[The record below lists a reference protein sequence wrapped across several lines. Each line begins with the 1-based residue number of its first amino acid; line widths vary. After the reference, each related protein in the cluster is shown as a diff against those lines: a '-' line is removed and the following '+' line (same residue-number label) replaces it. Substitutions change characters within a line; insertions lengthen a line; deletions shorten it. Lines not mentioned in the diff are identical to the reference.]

1 MEIPNTDELPIACDL
16 TALDAEVRSAHIEMA
31 RQLLNEGA
39 QEVRELPDG
48 GAFRYTA
55 EQYAQVTQFIAN
67 ERLCC
72 PFFTFVLEVTPRNGP
87 IWLRITGR
95 EGVKDFLQT
104 SFETI

>member
-1 MEIPNTDELPIACDL
+1 MEMPPTGDLPIACDL
-16 TALDAEVRSAHIEMA
+16 TALDAGVRSAHIELA
-31 RQLLNEGA
+31 RQLLNESA

-48 GAFRYTA
+48 RAFRYAA

-72 PFFTFVLEVTPRNGP
+72 PFFTFVLEVTPGNGP

-95 EGVKDFLQT
+95 VGVKEFLQT
-104 SFETI
+104 SEQ

>member
-1 MEIPNTDELPIACDL
+1 MEMPKTDDLPIACDL
-16 TALDAEVRSAHIEMA
+16 TALDAEVRPAHIALA

-48 GAFRYTA
+48 RAFRYVA
-55 EQYAQVTQFIAN
+55 EQYAQVAQFIAN

-87 IWLRITGR
+87 IWLRITGGER
-95 EGVKDFLQT
+95 VKDFLQI
-104 SFETI
+104 SEK